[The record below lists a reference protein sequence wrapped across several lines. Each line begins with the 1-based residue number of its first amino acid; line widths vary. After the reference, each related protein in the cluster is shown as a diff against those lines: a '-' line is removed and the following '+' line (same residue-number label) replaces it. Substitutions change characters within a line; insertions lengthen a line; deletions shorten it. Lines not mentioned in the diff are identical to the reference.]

1 MINKIKTFCTN
12 FFSKRE
18 NLVKFAYCCA
28 LIFSSVAFGLLFAK
42 LIGGIEEIELGNS
55 FTHAFSVGTYHVLIM
70 IALLLVLSCFTWC
83 LVNTI
88 LLFIPAT
95 EKIMFEETNEKN
107 PNKKLYT
114 IIHLCSFTLLGIYT
128 CLVFFLS
135 RIIIMEEVDNGIL
148 PAAGFLGVFSLL
160 AFVATGLAN
169 CILNYNLFVKD
180 GKKEVKKVET
190 PKETPKVAVKV
201 EKKEE
206 EEEEE
211 KRVSLEEI
219 LKAAAIKKEAPKREK
234 KEGEKEEVEEPK
246 ELFNKKLMS
255 KAVKETYPELI
266 YEGRENYTSTG
277 LPLADTYYVNTPKG
291 KRCFMYVY
299 ETVVHSLILCKISKD
314 YYKKLKGKKDLM
326 INKSEFPKSNVAWA
340 SLVLDYNVDKDLVLE
355 IVKEASE
362 FVNNEAEA
370 DEAASE
376 TKPATKKPADKKTAA
391 KKPATTTK
399 PATTKKTAASSKP
412 ATKKTAAKKPSN
424 KK

>member
-28 LIFSSVAFGLLFAK
+28 LVFSSVSFGLLFAK
-42 LIGGIEEIELGNS
+42 LIGGDEEIELGNS

-107 PNKKLYT
+107 ANKKLYT
-114 IIHLCSFTLLGIYT
+114 IIHLCSFSLLGIYT
-128 CLVFFLS
+128 CIVFFLS

-190 PKETPKVAVKV
+190 PKETPKVEVKE
-201 EKKEE
+201 EKKE

-219 LKAAAIKKEAPKREK
+219 LKAAAIKKEAPKKEK

-255 KAVKETYPELI
+255 ETVKETYPELI
-266 YEGRENYTSTG
+266 YEGRDNYTSTG

-314 YYKKLKGKKDLM
+314 YYKKLKGKKDLI
-326 INKSEFPKSNVAWA
+326 INKSEFPKSNVAWS

-370 DEAASE
+370 DVTVDAD
-376 TKPATKKPADKKTAA
+376 TKPAA
-391 KKPATTTK
+391 KKPANKKPASKKATTSTKK
-399 PATTKKTAASSKP
+399 PATSNKKP
-412 ATKKTAAKKPSN
+412 AAKKPTS

>member
-28 LIFSSVAFGLLFAK
+28 LVFSSVSFGLLFAK
-42 LIGGIEEIELGNS
+42 LIGGNEEIELGNS

-107 PNKKLYT
+107 ANKKLYT
-114 IIHLCSFTLLGIYT
+114 IIHLCSFSLLGIYA
-128 CLVFFLS
+128 CIVFFLS

-180 GKKEVKKVET
+180 GEKEVKKVET
-190 PKETPKVAVKV
+190 PKETPKVEVKE
-201 EKKEE
+201 EKKE

-219 LKAAAIKKEAPKREK
+219 LKVAAIKKEAPKREK

-326 INKSEFPKSNVAWA
+326 INKSEFPKSNVAWS

-362 FVNNEAEA
+362 FVNNEADA
-370 DEAASE
+370 DVANSE
-376 TKPATKKPADKKTAA
+376 TKPAAKKPAA
-391 KKPATTTK
+391 KKPATTKKPASSK
-399 PATTKKTAASSKP
+399 PATTKKP
-412 ATKKTAAKKPSN
+412 AAKKPSN